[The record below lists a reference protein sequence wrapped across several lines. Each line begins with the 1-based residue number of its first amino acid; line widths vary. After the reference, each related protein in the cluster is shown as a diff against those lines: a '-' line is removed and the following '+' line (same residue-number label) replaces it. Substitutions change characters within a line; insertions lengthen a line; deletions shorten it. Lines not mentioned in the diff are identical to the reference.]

1 MSKFYEYLEGKKI
14 EEEEEDI
21 SSLTAAELSADFLN
35 ELLGNKEVH
44 LKIKELTEYIKT
56 KGKTII
62 NTSIY
67 KKYKKSIKA
76 TVSDILETNRDEGEI
91 SPEEIIL
98 LDILDKI

>member
-21 SSLTAAELSADFLN
+21 SALTADFLN

-62 NTSIY
+62 NTSVY

-76 TVSDILETNRDEGEI
+76 TISDILENNKDEGEI

>member
-1 MSKFYEYLEGKKI
+1 MSKFYEYLEGKNF

-21 SSLTAAELSADFLN
+21 SALTADFLN
-35 ELLGNKEVH
+35 ELLGNKEVQ
-44 LKIKELTEYIKT
+44 LKIKALTEYIKT

-62 NTSIY
+62 NTSVY

-76 TVSDILETNRDEGEI
+76 TVSDILENNKDEGEI

>member
-21 SSLTAAELSADFLN
+21 SALTADFLN
-35 ELLGNKEVH
+35 ELLGNKEVQF
-44 LKIKELTEYIKT
+44 KIKALTEYIKT

-62 NTSIY
+62 NTSVY

-76 TVSDILETNRDEGEI
+76 TVSDILENNKDEGEI

>member
-21 SSLTAAELSADFLN
+21 SALTADFLN

-44 LKIKELTEYIKT
+44 LKIKALTEYIKT

-62 NTSIY
+62 NTSVY
-67 KKYKKSIKA
+67 RKYKKSIKA
-76 TVSDILETNRDEGEI
+76 TVSDILENNKDEGEI